1 MTDALV
7 LDDTAAARQELAAS
21 QYGAYPNA
29 EELIRG
35 QFAAT
40 SPELRTANR
49 LPENLEERAALKE
62 EGGPDIDVPEGGRLL
77 NWTVRGLDPSRTV
90 IVYVWADEAGN
101 VQRGMQ
107 GHGDYK
113 APPES
118 AQDKAVREIAMHD
131 AHARDEAIKANLE
144 IDQKVAE
151 MKAELSEEMA
161 ERFAALGEELTSTL
175 EGLQKDAEKEEKAAA
190 KPAAS
195 SAKKGSKSGES

>member
-49 LPENLEERAALKE
+49 LPENLEERNRLKE
-62 EGGPDIDVPEGGRLL
+62 EGGPDIDVPEGGRLM
-77 NWTVRGLDPSRTV
+77 NWTVRGTDPTRQV
-90 IVYVWADEAGN
+90 IVFVWADEQGN
-101 VQRGMQ
+101 FQRGMQ
-107 GHGDYK
+107 GHGDYQ

-118 AQDKAVREIAMHD
+118 PQDKAFREIALHD
-131 AHARDEAIKANLE
+131 AKVKQEAIAANVE

-151 MKAELSEEMA
+151 LKAELSEEIS
-161 ERFAALGEELTSTL
+161 EKFSALTDELTSTL
-175 EGLQKDAEKEEKAAA
+175 EGLGKEAEKEEKAAA

-195 SAKKGSKSGES
+195 RKATKSGEG